1 MTDAPPQGEPPVRR
15 AASVG
20 LAVALGVA
28 LSGYAVGR
36 AQVAGG
42 PAELRSSRP
51 AGAAGVA
58 PAWSEL
64 ALGRRGPNAAHHTRV
79 PETAPPARSAAPSPQ
94 SAAER
99 EAALTARAARRAYDG
114 APPVVPHPVDPT
126 SVSAC
131 LTCHE
136 HGLRLGAVV
145 APALPHRPFTSCTQC
160 HAPSAPPALAERARA
175 ALPPNGFDGL
185 AAPAGGERA
194 WAGAPPVMPH
204 STWMRE
210 ACMSCH
216 GPNGTAGL
224 RTSHPWRMSCTQCHA
239 ARARSP

>member
-1 MTDAPPQGEPPVRR
+1 MTDATARGEAPVRR
-15 AASVG
+15 AASMG

-36 AQVAGG
+36 AQVSGG
-42 PAELRSSRP
+42 PDGGASRP
-51 AGAAGVA
+51 SPAGVAGVA

-64 ALGRRGPNAAHHTRV
+64 GLARRGPNAPHRTRI
-79 PETAPPARSAAPSPQ
+79 PTTAPPVRDAAPAPQ
-94 SAAER
+94 TAAER
-99 EAALTARAARRAYDG
+99 DVALAARSARRAYDG

-126 SVSAC
+126 SAC

-145 APALPHRPFTSCTQC
+145 APALPHRAFTSCTQC
-160 HAPSAPPALAERARA
+160 HAPAAPAELAGRARA
-175 ALPPNGFDGL
+175 TLPPNGFEGL
-185 AAPAGGERA
+185 PAPSGGERA
-194 WAGAPPVMPH
+194 WAGAPPVIPH

-216 GPNGTAGL
+216 GPNGAAGL
-224 RTSHPWRMSCTQCHA
+224 RTTHPWRQSCTQCHA